1 MKIAIVNSSS
11 FGKIFPDHIKK
22 LEKIGKVDRFQVDQ
36 NIDGKSLGQMLKD
49 YQYIIA
55 SVTPFFD
62 KSFFKN
68 VCDLKLIS
76 RHGIGYNNIDLP
88 SAKKKGVIISIVPS
102 LVERDS
108 VAENNITNLLALMRM
123 TVNSCKEVK
132 NDKWENRANF
142 VGNSLYHK
150 TVGVIGI
157 GNTGSQVARTLRD
170 GFQCKVLGYDPYKDK
185 LELNQYGVEKVDFDK
200 LLEKSDVIC
209 LCANLT
215 KENYHII
222 DKNAIS
228 KMKDGVYISNTARGA
243 LIDQKDMIDALR
255 DKKIKGLATDVLEIE
270 PAREDHPYLQF
281 DNVILTPH
289 TSAYTKEC
297 LYAMGESC
305 VNDIY
310 NVHNKKFP
318 KRCVQKESPFVDNK

>member
-22 LEKIGKVDRFQVDQ
+22 LEKIGQVDRFEVDQ
-36 NIDGKSLGQMLKD
+36 NIDGKSLGQMLKG

-62 KSFFKN
+62 KDFFEN
-68 VCDLKLIS
+68 VDDLRLIS
-76 RHGIGYNNIDLP
+76 RHGIGYNNVDLI
-88 SAKKKGVIISIVPS
+88 SAKEKGVIVSIVPS

-123 TVNSCKEVK
+123 TINSSKKVRD
-132 NDKWENRANF
+132 DKWETRANF

-150 TVGVIGI
+150 IVGVIGV
-157 GNTGSQVARTLRD
+157 GNTGSQVARTLRE
-170 GFQCKVLGYDPYKDK
+170 GFQCRVLGYDPYKDK
-185 LELNQYGVEKVDFDK
+185 LELEQFGVEKVDFET

-215 KENYHII
+215 KENYHMIN
-222 DKNAIS
+222 KNTIS
-228 KMKDGVYISNTARGA
+228 KMKNGVYISNTARGA
-243 LIDQKDMIDALR
+243 LIDEKDMVDALKN
-255 DKKIKGLATDVLEIE
+255 KKVKALATDVLEVE
-270 PAREDHPYLQF
+270 PARSNHPYLQF
-281 DNVILTPH
+281 DNVIITPH

-305 VNDIY
+305 LNDVY
-310 NVHNKKFP
+310 NVHNKKLP
-318 KRCVQKESPFVDNK
+318 KRCVQKESPFVE

>member
-22 LEKIGKVDRFQVDQ
+22 LEKIGKVDRYEVDQ
-36 NIDGKSLGQMLKD
+36 NIDGKTLGQMLKD

-62 KSFFKN
+62 KDFFEN
-68 VCDLKLIS
+68 VENLRLIS
-76 RHGIGYNNIDLP
+76 RHGIGYNNIDLS
-88 SAKKKGVIISIVPS
+88 SAKEKGVIVSIIPS
-102 LVERDS
+102 LVERDA

-123 TVNSCKEVK
+123 TINSSKAVKE
-132 NDKWENRANF
+132 DKWEKRASF
-142 VGNSLYHK
+142 VGNSIYHK
-150 TVGVIGI
+150 TVGVIGV
-157 GNTGSQVARTLRD
+157 GNTGSQVARTLRE

-185 LELNQYGVEKVDFDK
+185 LELDQYGVEKVDFEI

-215 KENYHII
+215 KENYHMIN
-222 DKNAIS
+222 KNSIS
-228 KMKDGVYISNTARGA
+228 KMKDGVYISNSARGA
-243 LIDQKDMIDALR
+243 LINQEDMVEALKN
-255 DKKIKGLATDVLEIE
+255 KKIKAFATDVLENE
-270 PAREDHPYLQF
+270 PARDNHPYLDF
-281 DNVILTPH
+281 DNVIVTPH

-297 LYAMGESC
+297 LYAMGENC
-305 VNDIY
+305 VNDVY

-318 KRCVQKESPFVDNK
+318 KRCVQKESFFVK

>member
-62 KSFFKN
+62 KSFFEN

-108 VAENNITNLLALMRM
+108 VAENNITNLLALM
-123 TVNSCKEVK
+123 
-132 NDKWENRANF
+132 
-142 VGNSLYHK
+142 
-150 TVGVIGI
+150 
-157 GNTGSQVARTLRD
+157 
-170 GFQCKVLGYDPYKDK
+170 
-185 LELNQYGVEKVDFDK
+185 
-200 LLEKSDVIC
+200 
-209 LCANLT
+209 
-215 KENYHII
+215 
-222 DKNAIS
+222 
-228 KMKDGVYISNTARGA
+228 
-243 LIDQKDMIDALR
+243 
-255 DKKIKGLATDVLEIE
+255 KIE
-270 PAREDHPYLQF
+270 Q
-281 DNVILTPH
+281 IL
-289 TSAYTKEC
+289 
-297 LYAMGESC
+297 
-305 VNDIY
+305 
-310 NVHNKKFP
+310 
-318 KRCVQKESPFVDNK
+318 